1 MKQYK
6 GNIYVIL
13 DTVNMK
19 NPVSREWVNS
29 ILYYDIKNPEKKFVR
44 TSFEFLRRF
53 EEIKW
58 IL

>member
-53 EEIKW
+53 EEIK
-58 IL
+58 